1 MSNKKEFYIPRI
13 EENAKNNFESK
24 SNSSSSPFEKF
35 ASSYSGYNVKDK
47 TVFPYVKYSNNGA
60 QYEDLKDKQYQK
72 KYEDYKASTMSP
84 KDKYSPDR
92 IPSYLRREE
101 PAITRRNIMD
111 LKGERPTEK
120 ELYQKNR
127 ENYGRYSDESGLND
141 EGKTISQG
149 IVFQETYQSNP
160 AQVVVNQV
168 KPSREER
175 STLVITKREPE
186 RAAHFNNP
194 YENNVASNRQ
204 EYQASRNE
212 VRYESRRNDDNRYDS
227 RYQDSRI
234 NEENN
239 YESRYQDI
247 RRTDTT
253 QYEQRYQENN
263 YERQDRYSSYRE
275 EQLDVKY
282 EEAKNNRYQERYD
295 DRKETYKPIDN
306 KSFLTTVEDESDHF
320 YDDID
325 IPLQSIKNEEHR
337 ELDSYQME
345 NTPKVVE
352 VNKAPSKPKRSK
364 KYKFPP
370 VDILERSKS
379 NPIGDGSET
388 DFQRTT
394 IDSTL
399 EEFKIGGHVVN
410 EIKGPTVT
418 QFEIKLDPGVKVE
431 KVEGI
436 ARNLQMNLES
446 SSIRIEAPIPGKSTV
461 GIEVPNA
468 TKSKVTFGDLA
479 TKSYLNDG
487 KPLNVILG
495 KRING
500 EGLYTD
506 ISDMPHA
513 LVAGSTGSGK
523 TVCIHSI
530 ITSILYKATP
540 EEVKLI
546 LVDPKRNELMYFDSV
561 PHLASPIIDDPKLA
575 APALKWAVDEME
587 RRYELFRLAR
597 KRTIDEYNEYAEK
610 TMDPSVSRVP
620 YIVIVIDEFAD
631 LMTSAGDSFEAS
643 VQRLT
648 QKARSAGIHMIIATQ
663 RPSVDVIKGTIKG
676 NIQARIAF
684 RVTMQTDSFT
694 ILDRS
699 GAEKLLGK
707 GDMLFTKGGPSYRV
721 QGAFIS
727 TDEIEEVVS
736 YINSNG
742 DIDYM
747 FTLEDLQS
755 ESETNEMVSDDETQD
770 ELLPKV
776 AKHVVVNRKA
786 SVNQICRLFGIGF
799 NRADNLMYSLEQMGI
814 VGPAIQGRPRT
825 VLVNEEELERI
836 LNNM

>member
-24 SNSSSSPFEKF
+24 SSSSSSPFEKF

-47 TVFPYVKYSNNGA
+47 NVFPYVKYSNNGA

-72 KYEDYKASTMSP
+72 KYEDYKASSMSP

-127 ENYGRYSDESGLND
+127 ENYGRYSDESGLSE
-141 EGKTISQG
+141 EGKSVSQG
-149 IVFQETYQSNP
+149 IIFQETYQSNP
-160 AQVVVNQV
+160 AQVFVNQV

-186 RAAHFNNP
+186 KAAHFDDP
-194 YENNVASNRQ
+194 YEKNNVPYRQ
-204 EYQASRNE
+204 DYQSPRSE
-212 VRYESRRNDDNRYDS
+212 VRYESRSNDVNRYDS
-227 RYQDSRI
+227 RYQDVRRTD
-234 NEENN
+234 NN
-239 YESRYQDI
+239 QYESRYQEDKYP
-247 RRTDTT
+247 R
-253 QYEQRYQENN
+253 QE
-263 YERQDRYSSYRE
+263 RYSAPRE
-275 EQLDVKY
+275 EQLDVRY
-282 EEAKNNRYQERYD
+282 EEVRNDRYQEVRNDRYQERYSEARD
-295 DRKETYKPIDN
+295 SYRPTDNRK
-306 KSFLTTVEDESDHF
+306 FLTTVEEDDSHF
-320 YDDID
+320 YEDID
-325 IPLQSIKNEEHR
+325 IPLQSIKNEEPR

-345 NTPKVVE
+345 NSHNVVNEAPK
-352 VNKAPSKPKRSK
+352 AQTKPRRSSK

-370 VDILERSKS
+370 VDILSRTTSG
-379 NPIGDGSET
+379 PIENGSET

-394 IDSTL
+394 INSTL

-418 QFEIKLDPGVKVE
+418 QFEVKLDPGVKVG
-431 KVEGI
+431 KIEGI
-436 ARNLQMNLES
+436 SRNLQMNLES

-468 TKSKVTFGDLA
+468 TKAKVSFGDLA

-495 KRING
+495 KKING
-500 EGLYTD
+500 EAQYAD

-513 LVAGSTGSGK
+513 LVAGCTGSGK

-540 EEVKLI
+540 DEVKLMLI
-546 LVDPKRNELMYFDSV
+546 DPKRNELMYFDSV

-610 TMDPSVSRVP
+610 TMDRSISRVP

-631 LMTSAGDSFEAS
+631 LMTSAGDSFETS

-648 QKARSAGIHMIIATQ
+648 QKARSAGIHMVIATQ

-684 RVTMQTDSFT
+684 RVTTQTDSFT

-707 GDMLFTKGGPSYRV
+707 GDMLFTKGGPDVRV

-736 YINSNG
+736 YINNNG

-747 FTLEDLQS
+747 FTLDDLQS
-755 ESETNEMVSDDETQD
+755 DPEVNEMLTDGDTQD

-786 SVNQICRLFGIGF
+786 SMNQICRLFGIGF

-825 VLVNEEELERI
+825 VLVDEEELERI